1 MLGINIGTYCNYCN
15 FVFSI
20 RRGYQVY
27 KEVCSACHSL
37 KRIAYRHLVGVSH
50 TLEEAKAEA
59 AEVQIQD
66 GPDEHGEMY
75 MRPGKVKYIRV
86 RFINFEFFRYL
97 IGSLHLILM
106 KKQLE
111 QLMEEQSHPIFP

>member
-1 MLGINIGTYCNYCN
+1 MQGKYFYFFKNNIIILYNIY
-15 FVFSI
+15 SI

-50 TLEEAKAEA
+50 TLDEAKNEA

-66 GPDEHGEMY
+66 GPDENGEMY
-75 MRPGKVKYIRV
+75 MRPGKV
-86 RFINFEFFRYL
+86 
-97 IGSLHLILM
+97 
-106 KKQLE
+106 
-111 QLMEEQSHPIFP
+111 

>member
-1 MLGINIGTYCNYCN
+1 MPTITPGTKEERDLDYNIY
-15 FVFSI
+15 FSSFFSI

-66 GPDEHGEMY
+66 GPDENGEMF
-75 MRPGKVKYIRV
+75 MRPGKV
-86 RFINFEFFRYL
+86 N
-97 IGSLHLILM
+97 
-106 KKQLE
+106 
-111 QLMEEQSHPIFP
+111 

>member
-1 MLGINIGTYCNYCN
+1 MFKNLFC
-15 FVFSI
+15 SI

-66 GPDEHGEMY
+66 GPDENGEMY
-75 MRPGKVKYIRV
+75 MRPGKVNNNHV
-86 RFINFEFFRYL
+86 L
-97 IGSLHLILM
+97 I
-106 KKQLE
+106 
-111 QLMEEQSHPIFP
+111 